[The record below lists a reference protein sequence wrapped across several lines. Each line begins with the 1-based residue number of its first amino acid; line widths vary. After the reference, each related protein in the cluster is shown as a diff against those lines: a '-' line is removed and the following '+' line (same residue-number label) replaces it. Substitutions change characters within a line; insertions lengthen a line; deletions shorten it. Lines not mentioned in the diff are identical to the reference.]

1 MPAIGPFSRPH
12 TLAVL
17 DGRTKEARLLRDFR
31 ADLVRHV
38 GGKPSATQSALITQ
52 ACQLQ
57 LRIALMDR
65 AIAGEAVPSERNGRE
80 YLSWCNSLQRLLRQ
94 LGKGVAAAAPT
105 LADHLANREPG
116 KAPRLERLP
125 RLERVP

>member
-31 ADLVRHV
+31 AELVAHV
-38 GGKPSATQSALITQ
+38 GGRPSATQAALIGQ
-52 ACQLQ
+52 AAMLQ

-65 AIAGEAVPSERNGRE
+65 ASIGEAVPSEKQGRE
-80 YLSWCNSLQRLLRQ
+80 YLAWCNSLQRLLRQ

-105 LADHLANREPG
+105 LADHLANREPA
-116 KAPRLERLP
+116 KAPPLPRMERLP
-125 RLERVP
+125 